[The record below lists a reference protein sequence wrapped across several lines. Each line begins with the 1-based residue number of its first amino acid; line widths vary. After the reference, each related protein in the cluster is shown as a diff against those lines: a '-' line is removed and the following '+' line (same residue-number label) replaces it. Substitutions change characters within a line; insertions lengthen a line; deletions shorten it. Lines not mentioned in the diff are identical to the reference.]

1 MENYNYNF
9 YPTKI
14 SKYNIPFKCNNHTLI
29 NDHINVASRMSF
41 GNDVSQIFHENILL
55 SYIAFK

>member
-14 SKYNIPFKCNNHTLI
+14 SKYNISLKCNNHTVI
-29 NDHINVASRMSF
+29 NYHINVVNRMHF
-41 GNDVSQIFHENILL
+41 GNDVSQIFQ
-55 SYIAFK
+55 

>member
-29 NDHINVASRMSF
+29 NDHINVVNRMHF
-41 GNDVSQIFHENILL
+41 GDDVSQIFQ
-55 SYIAFK
+55 